1 MSTPSPALAALS
13 KAPIGR
19 MHRRVLLTVS
29 AMFLFDLADLNT
41 FAYAAP
47 AIRAAHLFTVHDVAV
62 VTAMSFAGMAVG
74 AVLGGRAADLRGR
87 RAGMSAAVLIFSAA
101 SLLNAVVSTPGL
113 MAAARALTGFGLGA
127 MTAVA
132 ISYLSE
138 VTPATH
144 RGRFQAV
151 ALGVGLVGIPLVAF
165 SARAVTVSHPAAWR
179 WLFVAG
185 ALGFLL
191 LPLVR
196 RLPESPRWL
205 LSRGRTE
212 EAEETVRRFVPDFRP
227 EAAQP
232 HDEVPAA
239 EPLLPPKARFADLF
253 APGQRRN
260 SLVMMVVWIFALT
273 GFYGFA
279 SWVPTLLADRGQDF
293 ARSMTM
299 SAITTIGAVP
309 GAFLAAPFIDRFSRK
324 HLSVVLGLL
333 VAVVGISYG
342 LSTGTAAVV
351 VFGVL
356 VAALSQSYI
365 AVLYSY
371 TPEYFPTAL
380 RTAGSGLGNGAG
392 RAANIVAP
400 LIIAAIYTSPGLG
413 YVGVFAFVAGAWLV
427 AALTVAFFGLDTR
440 DAALEAL
447 HARPAQ
453 EEVPTPPTTRTA
465 DVS

>member
-1 MSTPSPALAALS
+1 MTTPSPALAALS
-13 KAPIGR
+13 GAPIGR
-19 MHRRVLLTVS
+19 THRRVLLIIS

-41 FAYAAP
+41 FAFAAP
-47 AIRAAHLFTVHDVAV
+47 AIRAVHGFTVQDVAL

-74 AVLGGRAADLRGR
+74 AVLGGRAADLLGR
-87 RAGMSAAVLIFSAA
+87 RLGMSAAVAVFSAA
-101 SLLNAVVSTPGL
+101 SLFNAVVSTPGP

-127 MTAVA
+127 MTAIA

-165 SARAVTVSHPAAWR
+165 TARGITVSHPAAWR

-191 LPLVR
+191 LPLVL

-205 LSRGRTE
+205 LSRGRAA
-212 EAEETVRRFVPDFRP
+212 EAAEMVRRFVPDFRGGTEEQPP
-227 EAAQP
+227 EAGT
-232 HDEVPAA
+232 E
-239 EPLLPPKARFADLF
+239 ARFRDLF

-260 SLVMMVVWIFALT
+260 SFVMMVVWAFALT
-273 GFYGFA
+273 GFYGFQ

-293 ARSMTM
+293 AQSMTM

-309 GAFLAAPFIDRFSRK
+309 GAFLATPFIDRFSRK
-324 HLSVVLGLL
+324 YLAVALGLI
-333 VAVVGISYG
+333 VAAVGIGYG
-342 LSTGTAAVV
+342 LSTGTGAVM

-356 VAALSQSYI
+356 VAALSQAYI

-371 TPEYFPTAL
+371 TPEHFPTAL

-400 LIIAAIYTSPGLG
+400 LVIAAVYTAPHLG
-413 YVGVFAFVAGAWLV
+413 YVGVFAFVAGAWLI
-427 AALTVAFFGLDTR
+427 ATLTVAFFGIDTR
-440 DAALEAL
+440 DRALEEL

-453 EEVPTPPTTRTA
+453 EDPVRPGSPSRAATH
-465 DVS
+465 

>member
-1 MSTPSPALAALS
+1 MTTPSPALAALS
-13 KAPIGR
+13 GAPIGR
-19 MHRRVLLTVS
+19 THRRVLLIVS

-41 FAYAAP
+41 FAFAAP
-47 AIRAAHLFTVHDVAV
+47 AIRAVHGFTVQDVAL

-74 AVLGGRAADLRGR
+74 AVLGGRAADLLGR
-87 RAGMSAAVLIFSAA
+87 RLGMSAAVAVFSAA
-101 SLLNAVVSTPGL
+101 SLLNAVVSTPGP
-113 MAAARALTGFGLGA
+113 MATARALTGFGLGA
-127 MTAVA
+127 MTAIA

-151 ALGVGLVGIPLVAF
+151 TLGVGLVGIPLVAF
-165 SARAVTVSHPAAWR
+165 TARGITVSHPAAWR

-191 LPLVR
+191 LPFVL

-205 LSRGRTE
+205 LSRGRAA
-212 EAEETVRRFVPDFRP
+212 EAAETVRRFVPDFRGGQ
-227 EAAQP
+227 EQDQP
-232 HDEVPAA
+232 SEPAA
-239 EPLLPPKARFADLF
+239 ADRPKARFRDLF

-260 SLVMMVVWIFALT
+260 SVVMMVVWAFALT
-273 GFYGFA
+273 GFYGFQ

-309 GAFLAAPFIDRFSRK
+309 GAFLATPFIDRFSRK
-324 HLSVVLGLL
+324 HLAVALGLI
-333 VAVVGISYG
+333 VAAVGLGYG
-342 LSTGTAAVV
+342 LSTSTGAVM

-356 VAALSQSYI
+356 VAALSQAYI

-371 TPEYFPTAL
+371 TPEHFPTAL

-400 LIIAAIYTSPGLG
+400 LVIAAVYTAPQLG
-413 YVGVFAFVAGAWLV
+413 YVGVFAFVAGAWLI
-427 AALTVAFFGLDTR
+427 ATLTVAFFGIDTR
-440 DAALEAL
+440 GRALEEL
-447 HARPAQ
+447 HGRPPQ
-453 EEVPTPPTTRTA
+453 EDPVRPGSPSPTA
-465 DVS
+465 AH

>member
-1 MSTPSPALAALS
+1 MSTPSPALTALS
-13 KAPIGR
+13 GAPIGR
-19 MHRRVLLTVS
+19 THKKVLLVIS

-41 FAYAAP
+41 FAFAAP
-47 AIRAAHLFTVHDVAV
+47 AIRATHLFTVQDVAF
-62 VTAMSFAGMAVG
+62 VTGMSFAGMAVG
-74 AVLGGRAADLRGR
+74 AVLGGRAADVVGR
-87 RAGMSAAVLIFSAA
+87 RLGMSAAVAVFSAA
-101 SLLNAVVSTPGL
+101 SLFNAVVSTPGP

-138 VTPATH
+138 VTPAGH

-165 SARAVTVSHPAAWR
+165 AARGITVSHPTAWR

-191 LPLVR
+191 LPLVL

-205 LSRGRTE
+205 LSRDRAT
-212 EAEETVRRFVPDFRP
+212 EAEDMVRRFVPDFRGGGEQP
-227 EAAQP
+227 YGAAP
-232 HDEVPAA
+232 VAR
-239 EPLLPPKARFADLF
+239 PKARFRDLF

-260 SLVMMVVWIFALT
+260 SLIMMVVWAFALT
-273 GFYGFA
+273 GFYGFQ

-309 GAFLAAPFIDRFSRK
+309 GAFLATPFIDRFARK
-324 HLSVVLGLL
+324 HLSVVLGLI
-333 VAVVGISYG
+333 VAAVGIAYG
-342 LSTGTAAVV
+342 LSTSTAAVMI
-351 VFGVL
+351 FGVL

-371 TPEYFPTAL
+371 TPEYFPTEL
-380 RTAGSGLGNGAG
+380 RTAGSGLGNGTG
-392 RAANIVAP
+392 RAANILAP
-400 LIIAAIYTSPGLG
+400 LVIAAVYTAPQFG
-413 YVGVFAFVAGAWLV
+413 YVGVFVFVAGAWLI
-427 AALTVAFFGLDTR
+427 ATLTVAFFGIDTR
-440 DAALEAL
+440 DRALEDL
-447 HARPAQ
+447 HGRPAQ
-453 EEVPTPPTTRTA
+453 EDGTTHDSPSPAGTR
-465 DVS
+465 

>member
-1 MSTPSPALAALS
+1 MTTPSPALAALS
-13 KAPIGR
+13 GAPLGR
-19 MHRRVLLTVS
+19 THRKVLLVIS

-41 FAYAAP
+41 FAFAAP
-47 AIRAAHLFTVHDVAV
+47 AIRATQRFSVQDVAL
-62 VTAMSFAGMAVG
+62 VTALSFAGMAVG
-74 AVLGGRAADLRGR
+74 AVTGGRAADLLGR
-87 RAGMSAAVLIFSAA
+87 RLGMSAAVAVFSAA
-101 SLLNAVVSTPGL
+101 SLLNAVVATPGA
-113 MAAARALTGFGLGA
+113 MATARALTGFGLGA

-165 SARAVTVSHPAAWR
+165 TARAITVSHPASWR

-191 LPLVR
+191 LPLVL

-205 LSRGRTE
+205 LSRGRTT
-212 EAEETVRRFVPDFRP
+212 EAGAAVRRFVPDFRGDGQEQP
-227 EAAQP
+227 AEAL
-232 HDEVPAA
+232 PAA
-239 EPLLPPKARFADLF
+239 APKARFRDLF

-260 SLVMMVVWIFALT
+260 SVVMMVVWVFALT
-273 GFYGFA
+273 GFYGFQ

-293 ARSMTM
+293 AQSMTM

-324 HLSVVLGLL
+324 HLSVALGLI
-333 VAVVGISYG
+333 VAAVGIAYG
-342 LSTGTAAVV
+342 LSTSTVAVM

-365 AVLYSY
+365 AVLYSS

-400 LIIAAIYTSPGLG
+400 LVIAAVYTTPQLG
-413 YVGVFAFVAGAWLV
+413 YVGVFVFVAGAWLIT
-427 AALTVAFFGLDTR
+427 ALTVAFFGIDTR
-440 DAALEAL
+440 DRPLEDLHGRAAHGDPVRHDAP
-447 HARPAQ
+447 RPAA
-453 EEVPTPPTTRTA
+453 TR
-465 DVS
+465 

>member
-1 MSTPSPALAALS
+1 MTTPSPALAALS
-13 KAPIGR
+13 GAPIGR
-19 MHRRVLLTVS
+19 THRRVLLIIS

-41 FAYAAP
+41 FAFAAP
-47 AIRAAHLFTVHDVAV
+47 AIRAVHGFTVQDVAL

-74 AVLGGRAADLRGR
+74 AVLGGRAADLLGR
-87 RAGMSAAVLIFSAA
+87 RLGMSAAVAVFSAA
-101 SLLNAVVSTPGL
+101 SLLNAVVSTPGP

-127 MTAVA
+127 MTAIA

-165 SARAVTVSHPAAWR
+165 TARGITVSHPTAWR

-191 LPLVR
+191 LPLVL

-205 LSRGRTE
+205 LSRGRTS
-212 EAEETVRRFVPDFRP
+212 EAAEAVRRFVPDFRDGQEQSSEP
-227 EAAQP
+227 T
-232 HDEVPAA
+232 PAA
-239 EPLLPPKARFADLF
+239 RPKARFRDLF
-253 APGQRRN
+253 APAQRRN
-260 SLVMMVVWIFALT
+260 SVVIMIVWVFALT
-273 GFYGFA
+273 GFYGFQ

-293 ARSMTM
+293 AQSMTM

-309 GAFLAAPFIDRFSRK
+309 GAFLATPFIDRFSRK
-324 HLSVVLGLL
+324 HLAVALGLV
-333 VAVVGISYG
+333 VAAVGIGYG
-342 LSTGTAAVV
+342 LSTSTGAVM

-356 VAALSQSYI
+356 VAALSQAYI

-371 TPEYFPTAL
+371 TPEHFPTAL

-400 LIIAAIYTSPGLG
+400 LVIAAVYTTPQLG
-413 YVGVFAFVAGAWLV
+413 YVGVFAFVAGAWLI
-427 AALTVAFFGLDTR
+427 ATLTVAFFGIDTR
-440 DAALEAL
+440 DRALEDL
-447 HARPAQ
+447 HGRPAQ
-453 EEVPTPPTTRTA
+453 EDPVRPGSPSPAATR
-465 DVS
+465 